1 MAFVQALEIGPDY
14 VKEELGKNN
23 LDVIFQIFSDG
34 PVAPGHENFHGKLGQ
49 VKNRRKAKQKQDFL
63 LSRNVF
69 LLDLVLVKT
78 SRTINNECGST
89 Y

>member
-49 VKNRRKAKQKQDFL
+49 GQ
-63 LSRNVF
+63 
-69 LLDLVLVKT
+69 
-78 SRTINNECGST
+78 NEEN
-89 Y
+89 